1 MKVDRIKTS
10 DFYHDFIKKQKLHEI
25 SSYDGRLDEYFKD
38 KIKVGWLLTPDPQI
52 PQIRDIIKTIDEKIV
67 ANYPGLSIGRS
78 MTQVAGISYDSRLE
92 LQPEEKK
99 VLEDQI
105 SIFNSIGRD
114 LPIENF
120 EIYQFCQNSLREL

>member
-1 MKVDRIKTS
+1 MR
-10 DFYHDFIKKQKLHEI
+10 
-25 SSYDGRLDEYFKD
+25 R
-38 KIKVGWLLTPDPQI
+38 
-52 PQIRDIIKTIDEKIV
+52 IV

-78 MTQVAGISYDSRLE
+78 ITSASGISYDSRLE
-92 LQPEEKK
+92 LKPEEKE

-105 SIFNSIGRD
+105 AIFNSIGRD